1 MYFAAPPI
9 YSSESFLEIGHKKK
23 KTAASIYKDLVV
35 LSLVVLF
42 LVCNL
47 PTRPSADYFATK
59 FIHFTHGNGEAPNVF
74 SFSQDFQ
81 NFPKT

>member
-1 MYFAAPPI
+1 MGGAA
-9 YSSESFLEIGHKKK
+9 ESFLESGHKKK
-23 KTAASIYKDLVV
+23 KTAASVYKDLVV

-47 PTRPSADYFATK
+47 PTQPSADCFATE
-59 FIHFTHGNGEAPNVF
+59 FIYFRPGNGEAPNVF

-81 NFPKT
+81 NFPKI